1 MSYDVWSVRDRP
13 IRWYLKRL
21 GPTWIAGAIAAG
33 PATMATVITAGASF
47 GYSLLWVV
55 ILAAVFGAFA
65 QYLSMRVGLLTEQG
79 LVSLVEERLGSHW
92 AWLLV
97 IDIILAAGLA
107 QLIIMKTLA
116 DVSAHLTDIDPRIW
130 GISWAIALAVGLG
143 IGGYRF
149 LEVGAKLLVAGIV
162 ISFVLTVTVVP
173 IDPGE
178 ATTGLVPT
186 IPAGVDG
193 ALIAAGVLGGAVHVT
208 LVTMQS
214 YTMRSRGWT
223 SDEYGLGTFDVLT
236 SMLLAFGAYS
246 LAIFIV
252 SAAVLHEPGEE
263 IVQIG
268 VIEAAEALAPTLGAF
283 AHWLFL
289 FGLLGAAISTL
300 GGNTVVPPYVVA
312 DKLGIDRD
320 VTDWRYRGLLVAVA
334 LISGAGAFIEGA
346 FFPLLVLVLAFGL
359 VGTPFAVMLVLY
371 LANDETAVDVPAS
384 RSINL
389 GGIALITVA
398 SVIAGN
404 FVVDLAPFNQPLDI
418 FVLVFAIIFGLAT
431 AVLLIRFIQMRF
443 R

>member
-1 MSYDVWSVRDRP
+1 
-13 IRWYLKRL
+13 
-21 GPTWIAGAIAAG
+21 
-33 PATMATVITAGASF
+33 MATVITAGASF
-47 GYSLLWVV
+47 GYALLWVV
-55 ILAAVFGAFA
+55 VLAAAFGAFA

-116 DVSAHLTDIDPRIW
+116 DVSAHLTAIDPRVW
-130 GISWAIALAVGLG
+130 GVVWASALAVGLG
-143 IGGYRF
+143 FGGYRF
-149 LEVGAKLLVAGIV
+149 LELGAKLLVAGVV
-162 ISFVLTVTVVP
+162 IAFVLTVTVVP
-173 IDPGE
+173 VDPGQ
-178 ATTGLVPT
+178 ATAGLVPT

-223 SDEYGLGTFDVLT
+223 RDEYGLGTFDVLT

-252 SAAVLHEPGEE
+252 SASVLYDPEE
-263 IVQIG
+263 QVVDLG
-268 VIEAAEALAPTLGAF
+268 VIEAAEALAPTLGEF

-312 DKLGIDRD
+312 DKLGIEQDIS
-320 VTDWRYRGLLVAVA
+320 DWRYRAMLVAVA

-346 FFPLLVLVLAFGL
+346 FFPLLVVVLAFGL

-371 LANDETAVDVPAS
+371 LANDPGAVDELAS
-384 RSINL
+384 RVTNL
-389 GGIALITVA
+389 GGIALISVA
-398 SVIAGN
+398 SVLAANYVI
-404 FVVDLAPFNQPLDI
+404 DLAPFTEPLDQ
-418 FVLVFAIIFGLAT
+418 FVLAFAIIFGLAT
-431 AVLLIRFIQMRF
+431 VVLMLRFVRSVL